1 MTDLTKF
8 TAIITGASTGLGAA
22 IGKTLAKAGVKVVLA
37 ARRAAELKKVVAEIT
52 HDGGKAT
59 SLSTDVTDEKDVA
72 ALFAHA
78 KSKFGSVDILINNA
92 GMTILGATEDLSL
105 ESWNKVIGVNLTGA
119 FLCSREALRLMK
131 AQKSG
136 RIISIGSI
144 SSRVPRQST
153 IAYTTTKFGLDG
165 MTHSLA
171 LDGRDYGVSAS
182 VIHPGNIETPFW
194 DGRKEYLAREGC
206 MKPEDV
212 ANVVLTMVSL
222 PPEVNLYHSF
232 IIPVRQPLLGR
243 G

>member
-22 IGKTLAKAGVKVVLA
+22 IGRTLAKAGVKVVLA
-37 ARRAAELKKVVAEIT
+37 ARRTAELEKVVAEIT
-52 HDGGKAT
+52 SEGGKAT
-59 SLSTDVTDEKDVA
+59 ALNTDVTNEQEVA

-78 KSKFGSVDILINNA
+78 QATFGSVDILINNA

-119 FLCSREALRLMK
+119 FLCSREALRIMK
-131 AQKSG
+131 AQHSG

-144 SSRVPRQST
+144 SSRVPRHNT

-194 DGRKEYLAREGC
+194 DGRKEYLDREGC

-212 ANVVLTMVSL
+212 ANVVLAMVSL